1 MQWCRDQG
9 ATVRTRPWTGN
20 VCAGGEGNVHYSYS
34 MNLKGSREVGLGS
47 AHVKA
52 MATGTHAANVNCHS
66 SILLLQA
73 GTRVCTGRTYW
84 PEVQSLHEQVPRHRL
99 LFNHHICSHGGAPWR
114 ACQCACSCV
123 PQCAPA
129 GERPRR
135 CWAVL
140 AAGRRLR
147 LEFKPAI
154 CMDSP

>member
-9 ATVRTRPWTGN
+9 ATVRTGPWTGN
-20 VCAGGEGNVHYSYS
+20 VCAGGEGNINVHYS

-52 MATGTHAANVNCHS
+52 MATGTHAANVNCHL

-73 GTRVCTGRTYW
+73 GTRVCTGRTG
-84 PEVQSLHEQVPRHRL
+84 PRFKLCMNKCPVIVYCLITTSAAMAVHRGRPA
-99 LFNHHICSHGGAPWR
+99 S
-114 ACQCACSCV
+114 
-123 PQCAPA
+123 APA
-129 GERPRR
+129 AACHSARPPASAPRR